1 MSDEPLC
8 SPHRPRLVPLGLA
21 VWRMRR
27 PVPRLRHNCN
37 RHVCWLAGRLTAMR
51 RLTRHFGPDD
61 AVGLYCL
68 AILALAIFGG
78 LLQ

>member
-1 MSDEPLC
+1 
-8 SPHRPRLVPLGLA
+8 
-21 VWRMRR
+21 
-27 PVPRLRHNCN
+27 
-37 RHVCWLAGRLTAMR
+37 MR